1 MLEPKRMSFF
11 DACRDEGFGIGF
23 MEGYVGS
30 EIEFID
36 LLTKGRKRLEAKK
49 CLTEEEAKS
58 LDAIRSCMEEHFKEL
73 PYRREEAE
81 IIERLQVGRAKT
93 EEEIATAIL
102 RTTEYYMGPLIW
114 KNTDRG

>member
-11 DACRDEGFGIGF
+11 DTCRDEGFGIGF

-36 LLTKGRKRLEAKK
+36 LLT
-49 CLTEEEAKS
+49 EEEAKS
-58 LDAIRSCMEEHFKEL
+58 LDAIRSCLEEHFKEL

-81 IIERLQVGRAKT
+81 IIERLQEGRAKT
-93 EEEIATAIL
+93 EEEIAKAIL